1 MCEAKACGR
10 CLCTHRVNDGLGVRY
25 RSAAAGCLLFSS
37 ALVEPVAV
45 AVHFQNM
52 DMVGQAIEQRAGRA
66 LGTEYFRPFVERQV
80 RGDDD

>member
-1 MCEAKACGR
+1 MGDKA
-10 CLCTHRVNDGLGVRY
+10 VRLPTLPTIRESPVTPAAIRMGY

-52 DMVGQAIEQRAGRA
+52 DMVGQAIEQCAG
-66 LGTEYFRPFVERQV
+66 
-80 RGDDD
+80 